1 VPVSN
6 PQKVGVLM
14 DLALSATGADD
25 SPPRVVAFV
34 HRPAGGVRSG
44 IREIEQRVVPRSEAL
59 SAALE
64 YALERE
70 AAIVPQVSWTDSPAR
85 DIVRLAGETHSGW
98 ILLGFHHPVL
108 GANFRGGTVHE
119 ILEAVDDLP
128 LSVGVVV
135 NAYEEP
141 PATIAVVI
149 DNSAHGWA
157 SLDLATRIAHQQEC
171 ELRLL
176 WIGAPGADG
185 EAELQGM
192 LGVASA
198 RVARVSAAPIA
209 APTADELERQLNCP
223 LVVIGG
229 KLADRLGLANH
240 LIDQKRC
247 TIVVYGASVLMP
259 PAARAD
265 TAEASVVPNRRRDA

>member
-1 VPVSN
+1 
-6 PQKVGVLM
+6 M
-14 DLALSATGADD
+14 DW
-25 SPPRVVAFV
+25 PRSLP
-34 HRPAGGVRSG
+34 PAGIFDPAIASDLRHRAARSRVLFASISAINLARG
-44 IREIEQRVVPRSEAL
+44 FTSFELGKIIES
-59 SAALE
+59 
-64 YALERE
+64 
-70 AAIVPQVSWTDSPAR
+70 
-85 DIVRLAGETHSGW
+85 
-98 ILLGFHHPVL
+98 GFHHPVL

-157 SLDLATRIAHQQEC
+157 SLDLATRIAYQQEC

-229 KLADRLGLANH
+229 ELADRLGLANH

-265 TAEASVVPNRRRDA
+265 TAEASVVPNRRRNA